1 MYLAPLR
8 ALCALLV
15 VPAVLAAKPPDTL
28 GGRPWSLRDAVAQA
42 QDYSLLAVT
51 ARGQVRTAESGVR
64 SAKGALLPSLSLS
77 LGQVNQSGDRL
88 DTQGRL
94 VPYAAP
100 QPWTYSPR
108 PASTLH
114 PFARRPR
121 PCGPAAAH
129 LACPAA

>member
-15 VPAVLAAKPPDTL
+15 VPAVLAAQTPDTL
-28 GGRPWSLRDAVAQA
+28 GGRPMSLRDAVAQA

-94 VPYAAP
+94 GPYAAP
-100 QPWTYSPR
+100 QPWTFISR
-108 PASTLH
+108 LASALNLFRTG
-114 PFARRPR
+114 RRP
-121 PCGPAAAH
+121 CHIAAAT
-129 LACPAA
+129 A